1 MQLATLYRSLPPKAR
16 PRDRTFALD
25 LSLVRLLVMTQALD
39 PMVDADAAD
48 RGDGPGAVLVG
59 RIRDRV
65 HHPATIRELMRV
77 LKIPRTD
84 RYGFRRQIARLVDA
98 GELVRVRGNRY
109 GLADRMHLTVG
120 RLAVNPRGFG
130 FVTPDHGGDD
140 VYVAGGNL
148 ASAMHGDRVTVRVER
163 AGDRAEGR
171 IVEVLER
178 ANPDVVGRYEVDE
191 AGMGRVVP
199 FDERVIVDLRIPSG
213 RSVAAEPGQMV
224 AAALDGWPVGGCAP
238 VGHVVEVIGRLDEP
252 GVDTALVIRKYRLPE
267 EHDPDAAA
275 EAARLGDEVAAADLR
290 GRTDFRGLPTV
301 TIDGETA
308 RDFDDAITLE
318 ALPDGRQRLGV
329 HIADVAHYVPEGSAL
344 DESAYRRGTSVYFP
358 ERAIHMFPARLA
370 TGLCS
375 LKPGVDRLVQSCLME
390 IDGQGGVA
398 RYELHDGVIRSDA
411 RMTYDEVDA
420 VLTARDAMVRE
431 RYAAL
436 APMFESMDAVA
447 RRLAARRRERGSLDF
462 DLRETRLVLDEA
474 GLVED
479 IVAAER
485 NAAHRIVEEFML
497 IANET
502 VAAHLEDRGLP
513 AMFRVHESPDPARV
527 ADFDEFAATLG
538 HRLGAPPGRVQPRHF
553 QRLLA
558 RLQGAPA
565 ERPVAL
571 LMLRTMQK
579 AYYDPVNVGHF
590 GLASEVYT
598 HFTSPIRRYPDLVVH
613 RLLRELRRRG
623 APRERVAELADE
635 LPEIARHV
643 SAMERRAEE
652 AERELV
658 QWKKV
663 RFMADKV
670 GDEFA
675 GHVIGVT
682 RFGLFV
688 ELVEH
693 FVEGLVHVSGMADD
707 YYRFVES
714 DHALFGEATGKAYRL
729 GDHVAVQVVGVD
741 QVRRRID
748 LGVVDI
754 LDALRASDRTRGPRR
769 RRATREPRSGS
780 TRAPRFPRR
789 TRRRG

>member
-1 MQLATLYRSLPPKAR
+1 MTDSDAGDRS
-16 PRDRTFALD
+16 
-25 LSLVRLLVMTQALD
+25 
-39 PMVDADAAD
+39 
-48 RGDGPGAVLVG
+48 DGPAAALVG
-59 RIRDRV
+59 RLRDRA

-84 RYGFRRQIARLVDA
+84 RLRFRRQIARLVAA
-98 GELVRVRGNRY
+98 GDLVRIRGNRY
-109 GLADRMHLTVG
+109 GLTDRMHLLVG

-130 FVTPDHGGDD
+130 FVTPDRGGDD
-140 VYVAGGNL
+140 VYVAGVNL
-148 ASAMHGDRVTVRVER
+148 AQAMHGDRVAVRVER
-163 AGDRAEGR
+163 PGDRPEGR

-178 ANPDVVGRYEVDE
+178 ANVEIVGRYEVDE
-191 AGMGRVVP
+191 AGMGLVLP
-199 FDERVIVDLRIPSG
+199 CDERVIADLRIPSG
-213 RSVAAEPGQMV
+213 ENLTARPGQMV
-224 AAALDGWPVGGCAP
+224 AAAIDGWPDAGRGP
-238 VGHVVEVIGRLDEP
+238 VGHVVEVLGRLDEP

-267 EHDPDAAA
+267 GHDPDAAA
-275 EAARLGDEVAAADLR
+275 EAARLGDEVAPADVE
-290 GRTDFRGLPTV
+290 GRTDFRELPTV

-318 ALPDGRQRLGV
+318 TLPDGRRRLGV
-329 HIADVAHYVPEGSAL
+329 HIADVAHYVREGSAL

-375 LKPGVDRLVQSCLME
+375 LNPGVDRLVQSCLME
-390 IDGQGGVA
+390 IDGQGRVV

-420 VLTARDAMVRE
+420 IVTARAAAVRE

-462 DLRETRLVLDEA
+462 DLQETRLVLDEA

-502 VAAHLEDRGLP
+502 VAGHLEDHGLP
-513 AMFRVHESPDPARV
+513 ALFRVHESPDPAKV
-527 ADFDEFAATLG
+527 ADFDEFTATLG
-538 HRLGAPPGRVQPRHF
+538 CGLGVPPDRVQPRHF

-590 GLASEVYT
+590 GLASEAYT

-613 RLLRELRRRG
+613 RLLRELRRGRVR
-623 APRERVAELADE
+623 RERVAELADE
-635 LPEIARHV
+635 LPETARHV
-643 SAMERRAEE
+643 SAMERRAED
-652 AERELV
+652 AEREIV

-670 GDEFA
+670 GDEFT
-675 GHVIGVT
+675 GHVVGVT

-714 DHALFGEATGKAYRL
+714 EHALFGEASGRVYRL
-729 GDHVAVQVVGVD
+729 GDRVEVQVVRVD
-741 QVRRRID
+741 PMRRQID
-748 LGVVDI
+748 LGVVEI
-754 LDALRASDRTRGPRR
+754 LDALRAAERNRGPRR
-769 RRATREPRSGS
+769 RRVTRDPRPES